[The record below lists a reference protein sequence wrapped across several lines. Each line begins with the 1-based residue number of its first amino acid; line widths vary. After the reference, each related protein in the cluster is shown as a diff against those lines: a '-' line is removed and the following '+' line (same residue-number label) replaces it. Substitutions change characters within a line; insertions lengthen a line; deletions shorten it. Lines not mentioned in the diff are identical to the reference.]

1 MIEIINT
8 VLESLIIFLLLIDLI
23 LVQKRNRELIN
34 IIERN
39 GIVLPSIQLKD
50 CETIKRTQA
59 EIGELT
65 TATIKIDEEK

>member
-39 GIVLPSIQLKD
+39 GIVLPSI
-50 CETIKRTQA
+50 
-59 EIGELT
+59 
-65 TATIKIDEEK
+65 

>member
-1 MIEIINT
+1 MLEIINT

-39 GIVLPSIQLKD
+39 GIVLPSVQVEDGKM
-50 CETIKRTQA
+50 A
-59 EIGELT
+59 
-65 TATIKIDEEK
+65 TATIEIDVSEKK